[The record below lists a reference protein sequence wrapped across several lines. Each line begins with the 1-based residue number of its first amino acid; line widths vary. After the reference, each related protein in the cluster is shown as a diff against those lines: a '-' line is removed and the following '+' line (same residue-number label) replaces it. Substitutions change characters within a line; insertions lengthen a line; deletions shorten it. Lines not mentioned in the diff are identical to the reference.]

1 MEGQKIKGLLISCL
15 LILALA
21 NQAFA
26 MDMFG
31 GGGGGGSSSVASSS
45 GGGKSNT
52 SSNSNTNSGS
62 SNTASSGSGSNS
74 GTFLLAT
81 NNGNAAQGSTDGLNP
96 TNGVGAVPELSTIF
110 LLGSAMLG
118 LLGLRKKIKK

>member
-1 MEGQKIKGLLISCL
+1 MKRLIISCIL
-15 LILALA
+15 VLALT

-26 MDMFG
+26 MGMFG

-45 GGGKSNT
+45 GGGKSSTSGN
-52 SSNSNTNSGS
+52 SSNYSGLNNTTG
-62 SNTASSGSGSNS
+62 SGSGSNT
-74 GTFLLAT
+74 GTSQMAT
-81 NNGNAAQGSTDGLNP
+81 DQVNLQGAIAT
-96 TNGVGAVPELSTIF
+96 PELTSLF